1 MDTLKGCVEK
11 VIFRNR
17 ENGYTVLS
25 VENNDDTYVC
35 VGSFQEIS
43 AGEFMEFSGEFAYHP
58 KYGEQFKA
66 QSARSIIPDD
76 IDSIERYLGS
86 GAIKGIGAV
95 TAKRIIARFGADT
108 LRILDEEPE
117 RLAEIKGITRKKA
130 LEIAS
135 SQEEKKDMRNAM
147 IFMGDYGISNAL
159 AVKLYGQYGQDIYTI
174 IRDNPYQLA
183 DEVNGMG
190 FKKADEIAFKAGI
203 NPGSD
208 FRIKACM
215 IYELQHALDQ
225 GHTYLP
231 DDILKHKVLSTLQPA
246 TMDEVCE
253 IEDQDLERCLMD
265 LAIDSRVIIK
275 SVKMPKQGNSS
286 STRSMES
293 GSADNSAANTAGN
306 TVDNS
311 AGNSVGHSE
320 GYSVSRSADDSAG
333 NAALNSAAQ
342 SVPQDGANLEFYGDD
357 LQVRVPVC
365 EQADGSQDEYRQIY
379 YSQNYYTELGIA
391 RMMVDLNLKTDIDDS
406 RFEARINEVEA
417 STGIKLDDLQRQAIR
432 AAVNSGI
439 LIITGGPGT
448 GKTTT
453 INALIKYFEDD
464 KREILLAAPTGRAA
478 KRMTEA
484 TGYEAKTIHR
494 MLELSTKLDDTSAG
508 ARFNRNEDCPLEA
521 DVIIVDEMSMV
532 DIFLMN
538 ALLRAIAPGTRL
550 ILVGDVDQL
559 PSVGAGNVLKDL
571 IDSGRF
577 NTVKLVKI
585 FRQAEESEIVV
596 NAHKINN
603 GEPITLRSS
612 SKDFIFLKRETP
624 QAVASAVLTLVRDK
638 LPKYVNTDIRE
649 IQVLSPMKN
658 GNLGVIALNKFLQTS
673 LNPAAAGKKEL
684 AVGSMIF
691 REGDKVMHIKNNY
704 DLEWEMRT
712 ATGFAY
718 DKGTGVFNGDIGIIS
733 QINEHRQM
741 LEVIFDDG
749 KYVIYGYEQLE
760 ELTLAYATT
769 VHKSQGSEYPAV
781 ILPLLS
787 GPQIL
792 MNRNILY
799 TAVTRAKKCVVIV
812 GNSAVV
818 ERMIENTREQERYT
832 GLKDRVREI
841 II

>member
-66 QSARSIIPDD
+66 QSAKSIIPDD
-76 IDSIERYLGS
+76 LESIERYLGS
-86 GAIKGIGAV
+86 GAIKGIGTV
-95 TAKRIIARFGADT
+95 TAKRIIARFGTDT

-117 RLAEIKGITRKKA
+117 RLAEIKGISRKKA

-203 NPGSD
+203 DPGSD

-215 IYELQHALDQ
+215 IYELQHALDN

-231 DDILKHKVLSTLQPA
+231 DDILKQKVLATLQPS
-246 TMDEVCE
+246 TMDDICE

-275 SVKMPKQGNSS
+275 SVEMPIQRDNTS
-286 STRSMES
+286 STENAKCNPMDNASS
-293 GSADNSAANTAGN
+293 ISAD
-306 TVDNS
+306 
-311 AGNSVGHSE
+311 
-320 GYSVSRSADDSAG
+320 
-333 NAALNSAAQ
+333 L
-342 SVPQDGANLEFYGDD
+342 DGANLEFYGSD
-357 LQVRVPVC
+357 LEVRVPAC
-365 EQADGSQDEYRQIY
+365 ESDESKREEYRQIY

-406 RFEARINEVEA
+406 RFEARVSEVEA
-417 STGIKLDDLQRQAIR
+417 STRIKLDDLQRQAIR

-508 ARFNRNEDCPLEA
+508 ARFNRNEECPLEA
-521 DVIIVDEMSMV
+521 DVIIIDEMSMV

-538 ALLRAIAPGTRL
+538 ALLRAISPGTRL

-603 GEPITLRSS
+603 GEPITLKSS
-612 SKDFIFLKRETP
+612 SKDFIFLRRESP

-673 LNPAAAGKKEL
+673 LNPATSDKKEL

-760 ELTLAYATT
+760 ELTLAYAVT
-769 VHKSQGSEYPAV
+769 VHKSQGSEYPAI
-781 ILPLLS
+781 ILPILT

-812 GNSAVV
+812 GNDAVV
-818 ERMIENTREQERYT
+818 EKMIENTREQERYT

-841 II
+841 VDHVRI

>member
-25 VENNDDTYVC
+25 VENNDDIYVC
-35 VGSFQEIS
+35 VGCFQEIN

-66 QSARSIIPDD
+66 QSARSVIPED
-76 IDSIERYLGS
+76 IDAIERYLGS

-95 TAKRIIARFGADT
+95 TAKRIVAKFGADT

-147 IFMGDYGISNAL
+147 IFLGDYGISNAL

-203 NPGSD
+203 DPGSD

-215 IYELQHALDQ
+215 IYELQHALDN

-231 DDILKHKVLSTLQPA
+231 ADMLKNKVLMTLQPA
-246 TMDEVCE
+246 TMDGVCE
-253 IEDQDLERCLMD
+253 IEDPDLERCLMD

-275 SVKMPKQGNSS
+275 SVKMQKKSITQTLENAEG
-286 STRSMES
+286 E
-293 GSADNSAANTAGN
+293 
-306 TVDNS
+306 S
-311 AGNSVGHSE
+311 AGNSVSN
-320 GYSVSRSADDSAG
+320 SVANAAGGLAGNLTVDSA
-333 NAALNSAAQ
+333 APSAAQ
-342 SVPQDGANLEFYGDD
+342 DGVNLEFYGND
-357 LQVRVPVC
+357 LQVRMPVC
-365 EQADGSQDEYRQIY
+365 EQAEGGQDESRQVY

-391 RMMVDLNLKTDIDDS
+391 RMMVDLNLKTDTDDS
-406 RFEARINEVEA
+406 RFETRVKEVED
-417 STGIKLDDLQRQAIR
+417 STGIKLDELQRQAVR

-603 GEPITLRSS
+603 GEPITLKSN
-612 SKDFIFLKRETP
+612 SKDFIFLRRETP

-649 IQVLSPMKN
+649 IQVLAPMKN
-658 GNLGVIALNKFLQTS
+658 GNLGVIALNRFLQTS
-673 LNPAAAGKKEL
+673 LNPASPDKKEL
-684 AVGSMIF
+684 AVGTMIF

-718 DKGTGVFNGDIGIIS
+718 DKGTGVFNGDIGIIN

-760 ELTLAYATT
+760 ELTLSYAAT

-781 ILPLLS
+781 ILPLLT

-812 GNSAVV
+812 GNETVV

-841 II
+841 VL

>member
-1 MDTLKGCVEK
+1 MSLFQEVKVIGGQLEHGASENIKGLTLDTLKGCVEK

-275 SVKMPKQGNSS
+275 SVKTQKPSKDSS
-286 STRSMES
+286 MRSAE
-293 GSADNSAANTAGN
+293 GESADNS
-306 TVDNS
+306 V
-311 AGNSVGHSE
+311 
-320 GYSVSRSADDSAG
+320 DDSAG

-357 LQVRVPVC
+357 LQVRVPVY
-365 EQADGSQDEYRQIY
+365 EQTEDSQDEYRQIY

-585 FRQAEESEIVV
+585 FRQDEESEIVV

>member
-1 MDTLKGCVEK
+1 MDTLKGCVER

-66 QSARSIIPDD
+66 QFARSIIPDD
-76 IDSIERYLGS
+76 LESIERYLGS

-95 TAKRIIARFGADT
+95 TAKRIIARFGSDT

-203 NPGSD
+203 DPGSD

-215 IYELQHALDQ
+215 IYELQHALDN

-231 DDILKHKVLSTLQPA
+231 DNILKQKVLATLQPS
-246 TMDEVCE
+246 TMDDVCE

-275 SVKMPKQGNSS
+275 SVKMQKKSITQALENAEGKP
-286 STRSMES
+286 
-293 GSADNSAANTAGN
+293 AG
-306 TVDNS
+306 NS
-311 AGNSVGHSE
+311 AGNTASDSVANAAANSVGNSTDN
-320 GYSVSRSADDSAG
+320 SVTNSASP
-333 NAALNSAAQ
+333 SAAQ
-342 SVPQDGANLEFYGDD
+342 DGVNLEFYGND

-365 EQADGSQDEYRQIY
+365 EGTESNQDESRQIY

-417 STGIKLDDLQRQAIR
+417 STKIKLDELQRQAIR

-508 ARFNRNEDCPLEA
+508 ARFNRNEESPLEA

-603 GEPITLRSS
+603 GEPIVLKSS

-638 LPKYVNTDIRE
+638 LPKYVNTDIKE

-658 GNLGVIALNKFLQTS
+658 GTLGVIALNKFLQTS
-673 LNPAAAGKKEL
+673 LNPAAPDKKEL
-684 AVGSMIF
+684 AVGSMVF

-712 ATGFAY
+712 AMGFAY
-718 DKGTGVFNGDIGIIS
+718 DKGTGVFNGDIGIIN

-760 ELTLAYATT
+760 ELTLSYAAT

-781 ILPLLS
+781 ILPLLT

-812 GNSAVV
+812 GNDEVV

-841 II
+841 VL